1 MNEEGM
7 LGLQN
12 PKCHICVHCNAAF
25 RTNYHLQRHVFIHTG
40 MKHHNTLLLMYSFK
54 TKSLDFFVLLW
65 APMFCFI
72 FYCRWKAFSVQPMW
86 HAVHSEIPS
95 AETREDP
102 YRWVV
107 NRWSILSATLVLI
120 KLFFV
125 LLGRWEAFPL
135 WRVWN
140 EIYPEVSHGETQK
153 DSQWREAIPVWLLPP
168 GTSHC
173 SQLVWANV

>member
-1 MNEEGM
+1 MKRECWAYRTPSVTFVFTVM
-7 LGLQN
+7 LHSEQTTTYRDTSSFIRVWSTTIHFYWCIAL
-12 PKCHICVHCNAAF
+12 K
-25 RTNYHLQRHVFIHTG
+25 QRVWI
-40 MKHHNTLLLMYSFK
+40 
-54 TKSLDFFVLLW
+54 FFVLLW